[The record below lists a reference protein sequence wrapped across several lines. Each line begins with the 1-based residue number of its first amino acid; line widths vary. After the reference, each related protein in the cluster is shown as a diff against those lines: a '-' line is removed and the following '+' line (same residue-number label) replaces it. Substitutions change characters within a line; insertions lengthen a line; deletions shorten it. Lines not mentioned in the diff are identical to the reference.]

1 MNLIYTDR
9 SVCIMA
15 ENLPKEE
22 RQSQIMEAAMK
33 VITLKGFSSARIDD
47 IVNEAGLS
55 KGAIYHH
62 YEGKKD
68 LFLALIDHWETQTFP
83 DFYSRNGKE
92 RSASDTLIDF
102 SEEIIKVFKTR
113 SYVFQVEVEFWS
125 LANQDDEIR
134 KRSQELYEKIINLFE
149 LVIIKG
155 IREKEFIKVDTRI
168 TAIYILS
175 VFQGI
180 NWFCIFKDNKIN
192 AEDYIQ
198 KSIELILTGLKISK
212 EKTWG
217 KQKL

>member
-1 MNLIYTDR
+1 MQLIYTDW

-33 VITLKGFSSARIDD
+33 VITRKGFSNARIDD

-134 KRSQELYEKIINLFE
+134 IRSQELYEKIINLFE

-180 NWFCIFKDNKIN
+180 NWFCIFDDKKIN

-198 KSIELILTGLKISK
+198 ISIELIINGLKIS
-212 EKTWG
+212 
-217 KQKL
+217 

>member
-15 ENLPKEE
+15 ENLPKEA

-33 VITLKGFSSARIDD
+33 VITRKGFSNARIDD

-92 RSASDTLIDF
+92 RSASDTLRDF

-134 KRSQELYEKIINLFE
+134 IRSQELYEKIINLFE

-198 KSIELILTGLKISK
+198 ISIELIINGMKIS
-212 EKTWG
+212 
-217 KQKL
+217 